1 MKTIEKKV
9 PISKALVEVWEWKD
23 EVYNDVKDMRF
34 EEKEEYYANSL
45 KEAAKILKGKLKA
58 NPDGSYSIIK

>member
-58 NPDGSYSIIK
+58 NPDGSYSIVK